1 MAVARLTVLVALLG
15 GCALADDRRA
25 EINFMLHCQGCHLP
39 EAAGFEGRVP
49 PIKDFAGYFL
59 HSQAGRD
66 FLIRVPGVSRSA
78 LSDSEIAE
86 LMNWLLQTYSES
98 QLPDRFEP
106 FTEAEVAS
114 LRVDPEP
121 DPAAARELILNN
133 LADELPLLAAE
144 LTKNN

>member
-1 MAVARLTVLVALLG
+1 
-15 GCALADDRRA
+15 
-25 EINFMLHCQGCHLP
+25 MLHCQGCHLP

-49 PIKDFAGYFL
+49 PIKDFSGYFL
-59 HSQAGRD
+59 HSQEGRD

-86 LMNWLLQTYSES
+86 LMNWLLQTYSEG

-114 LRVDPEP
+114 LRDDPEP
-121 DPAAARELILNN
+121 DPAAARELILNS

>member
-1 MAVARLTVLVALLG
+1 
-15 GCALADDRRA
+15 
-25 EINFMLHCQGCHLP
+25 MLHCQGCHLP
-39 EAAGFEGRVP
+39 EAAGFEDRVP
-49 PIKDFAGYFL
+49 PIKDFSGYFL
-59 HSQAGRD
+59 HSQEGRN